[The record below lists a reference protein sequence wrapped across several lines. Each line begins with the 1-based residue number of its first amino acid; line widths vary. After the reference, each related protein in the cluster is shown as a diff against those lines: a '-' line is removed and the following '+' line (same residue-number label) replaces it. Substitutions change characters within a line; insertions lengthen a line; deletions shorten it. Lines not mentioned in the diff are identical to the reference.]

1 MKFLGIKIDNRLSR
15 KSHIDVTVPKLN
27 AAYFSIRMFKPFM
40 SLGILKMIYYA
51 YFHSNMNCGQ
61 FWGEIPHIVIIFLSY
76 KRGLSQLI
84 WVLELETLVE
94 NILGN

>member
-1 MKFLGIKIDNRLSR
+1 VI
-15 KSHIDVTVPKLN
+15 VPKLS
-27 AAYFSIRMFKPFM
+27 AVYFAIRMFKHFI
-40 SLGILKMIYYA
+40 SLGIVKMIYYA
-51 YFHSNMNCGQ
+51 YFHSIINYGI
-61 FWGEIPHIVIIFLSY
+61 FGGEIPHIVILFLSY